1 MKSTRLLLAIPLL
14 PALAAT
20 ALALD
25 ISWPMTATVTMDGP
39 QGVPVVAIQS
49 QPAGQ
54 PIVFGRTGAGAGNIR
69 FQPALQKGALVFRG
83 IANLPRPKIL
93 EELPGFHR

>member
-25 ISWPMTATVTMDGP
+25 ISWPMTATVTVDSP
-39 QGVPVVAIQS
+39 QGVPVDAIQS

-54 PIVFGRTGAGAGNIR
+54 PIVFGRSGPEAGNIR
-69 FQPALQKGALVFRG
+69 FQPSLQSSALVFRG
-83 IANLPRPKIL
+83 PQTSYVPK
-93 EELPGFHR
+93 FWKNYRDFTV